1 MKRQTNRQTFK
12 NILERVAPSNAGF
25 LMNKARLA
33 NKLAKSATTK
43 RTRLAAYSVKTNA
56 LLALQASFPGS
67 VTVNPDPQY
76 GSYFVLVKAQN
87 SSFGLHAPARFFNKR
102 AA

>member
-1 MKRQTNRQTFK
+1 MKRQTNGQTFK
-12 NILERVAPSNAGF
+12 NILERVAPANAGR
-25 LMNKARLA
+25 LMSKARLA
-33 NKLAKSATTK
+33 NKLAKSAMTK
-43 RTRLAAYSVKTNA
+43 QTRIGAYNVKTKA

-87 SSFGLHAPARFFNKR
+87 SSFGLHAPARFFHKR